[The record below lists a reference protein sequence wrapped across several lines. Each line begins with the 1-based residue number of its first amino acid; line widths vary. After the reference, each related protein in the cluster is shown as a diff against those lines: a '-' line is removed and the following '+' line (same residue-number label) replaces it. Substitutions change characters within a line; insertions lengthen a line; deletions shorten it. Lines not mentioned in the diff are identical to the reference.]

1 MQARLHDW
9 ILTRAGEGTALEGA
23 GVIYSR
29 ADIAREAE
37 LLAGKLR
44 EAGVTR
50 SEPIV
55 LQINNEPS
63 DVFGFLG
70 IWMAGAV
77 AVPLHAGAA
86 ASTREMVASRTGS
99 RFSVAAGSV
108 LRIVQDAPP
117 DRPLLKDAA
126 VIVFTSGSTGVPKGV
141 VIGHEGFIAKLE
153 MLSDFL
159 PLTSEDVVL
168 CPLQLTFIFGMWG
181 TFLGLARGARV
192 ILLAKFSMD
201 AVGGLLRDC
210 TVLAAVPTMLKM
222 ITASPKPA
230 SSRLR
235 MILTGGESLGLTLP
249 GKLKAHFPLVQYFD
263 LFGLT
268 ETGSCDFCLAPAHQS
283 AGLGTIGR
291 PLAGVQFRLAPTEFS
306 QSENEGELQ
315 IKTPSRM
322 LGYLDDPALT
332 DASFDRAF
340 FKTGDLAR
348 LHKDGLVELV
358 GRSKDIIS
366 RAGNKIAPLEID
378 NVFAKHPSVAAAMCF
393 GIPHPN
399 LGEALH
405 MMVVPQP
412 FAAITEQDLRAWALT
427 RIEKFKIP
435 DHIHIVEALP
445 VGRTGKADR
454 REARSWALSKL
465 S

>member
-1 MQARLHDW
+1 MTARLHDW

-44 EAGVTR
+44 EAGVTG

-108 LRIVQDAPP
+108 RTIAQDAPH

-126 VIVFTSGSTGVPKGV
+126 VVVFTSGSTGVPKGV

-159 PLTSEDVVL
+159 PLAGEDVVL
-168 CPLQLTFIFGMWG
+168 CPLQLTFIFGMWV

-201 AVGGLLRDC
+201 VVGGLLRDC

-235 MILTGGESLGLTLP
+235 TIFTGGESLGHTLP
-249 GKLKAHFPLVQYFD
+249 EKLKEHFPLVQYFD

-268 ETGSCDFCLAPAHQS
+268 ETGSCDFCLAPSHQS
-283 AGLGTIGR
+283 TGLGTIGH
-291 PLAGVQFRLAPTEFS
+291 PLAGVQFNLAQTEFS

-332 DASFDRAF
+332 AASFDGAF

-348 LHKDGLVELV
+348 C
-358 GRSKDIIS
+358 
-366 RAGNKIAPLEID
+366 APR
-378 NVFAKHPSVAAAMCF
+378 PRCS
-393 GIPHPN
+393 
-399 LGEALH
+399 
-405 MMVVPQP
+405 
-412 FAAITEQDLRAWALT
+412 TW
-427 RIEKFKIP
+427 
-435 DHIHIVEALP
+435 
-445 VGRTGKADR
+445 
-454 REARSWALSKL
+454 
-465 S
+465 